1 MAKMKLTIVSNIV
14 KDKIILKNDQI
25 NYSLG
30 GPPCYCGL
38 IAKQFGAKVRLVTK
52 FGKDLDENELL
63 FFKNSNIE
71 VNNNSLSKSPT
82 TKFILEVNGPDRE
95 LYLLDKC
102 DPILISDLEQI
113 NTDGWIISPVLDEVP
128 STVLEYLINNHRND
142 FLMLDPQGYTRS
154 TDTNNKIFLH
164 DTLDPLFFKNID
176 AIKLDPQELFCFSGG
191 YDIKSL
197 IKLKEN
203 NAIKYVLYSENQRIH
218 MLNEDKHY
226 WLDINKVNT
235 SDSTGAGDI
244 LASAF
249 TCAFIK
255 ERDLLWAFSFGVGAV
270 MASLKTKK
278 NGIEKIPKKKFIEE
292 NASYNYNLIKYESF

>member
-52 FGKDLDENELL
+52 FGKDLDEKELL

-95 LYLLDKC
+95 LYLIDKC

-142 FLMLDPQGYTRS
+142 FLMLDPQGYTRF

-164 DTLDPLFFKNID
+164 DNLDPLFFKNID

-203 NAIKYVLYSENQRIH
+203 NAIKYVLYSAH
-218 MLNEDKHY
+218 VK
-226 WLDINKVNT
+226 
-235 SDSTGAGDI
+235 
-244 LASAF
+244 
-249 TCAFIK
+249 
-255 ERDLLWAFSFGVGAV
+255 
-270 MASLKTKK
+270 
-278 NGIEKIPKKKFIEE
+278 
-292 NASYNYNLIKYESF
+292 

>member
-1 MAKMKLTIVSNIV
+1 MKLTIVSNIV
-14 KDKIILKNDQI
+14 KDKIILKNNQI
-25 NYSLG
+25 TYSLG

-38 IAKQFGAKVRLVTK
+38 IAKQFGANVRLVTK
-52 FGKDLDENELL
+52 FGEDFNENELL
-63 FFKNSNIE
+63 FFKNSNFE
-71 VNNNSLSKSPT
+71 VNNNSLSQSPT
-82 TKFILEVNGPDRE
+82 TKFILKVNGSNRE

-113 NTDGWIISPVLDEVP
+113 NTDCWIISPVLDEVP
-128 STVLEYLINNHRND
+128 YTVLEYLINNYNND
-142 FLMLDPQGYTRS
+142 FLMLDPQGYTRAI
-154 TDTNNKIFLH
+154 DTNSKVILH
-164 DTLDPLFFKNID
+164 ESLDPLFFKNID

-191 YDIKSL
+191 NDINSL
-197 IKLKEN
+197 RKLKVN
-203 NAIKYVLYSENQRIH
+203 NNIRYALYSEKQRIH

-249 TCAFIK
+249 TCALIK
-255 ERDLLWAFSFGVGAV
+255 ERDPLWAFSFGVGAV

>member
-1 MAKMKLTIVSNIV
+1 MKLTIVSNIV
-14 KDKIILKNDQI
+14 KDKIILENNQI
-25 NYSLG
+25 TYSLG

-38 IAKQFGAKVRLVTK
+38 IAKQFGVKVRLVTK
-52 FGKDLDENELL
+52 FGQDFSDNELL
-63 FFKNSNIE
+63 FFKDSNFE
-71 VNNNSLSKSPT
+71 VNNNSLSQSPT
-82 TKFILEVNGPDRE
+82 TKFILKINGLNRD

-102 DPILISDLEQI
+102 DPILIPDLEQI

-128 STVLEYLINNHRND
+128 YFVLEYLINNHNND
-142 FLMLDPQGYTRS
+142 FLMLDPQGYTRNIN
-154 TDTNNKIFLH
+154 TNSKVILYKS
-164 DTLDPLFFKNID
+164 LDPIFFKNID

-191 YDIKSL
+191 NDITALK
-197 IKLKEN
+197 KLKVKN
-203 NAIKYVLYSENQRIH
+203 NIKYALYSENQRIH
-218 MLNEDKHY
+218 MLNQDKHY
-226 WLDINKVNT
+226 WLEFNKVNT

-255 ERDLLWAFSFGVGAV
+255 ERDPLWAFSFGVGAV

-292 NASYNYNLIKYESF
+292 NASYNYNLIKYESL

>member
-1 MAKMKLTIVSNIV
+1 MNLTIVSNIV
-14 KDKIILKNDQI
+14 KDKIILKDNQI
-25 NYSLG
+25 KYSLG

-38 IAKQFGAKVRLVTK
+38 IGKQFGAHVRLVTK
-52 FGKDLDENELL
+52 FGEDFNKNELI
-63 FFKNSNIE
+63 FIKNSNFE
-71 VNNNSLSKSPT
+71 VNNNSLSQSPT
-82 TKFILEVNGPDRE
+82 TKFILKVNGPNRE

-102 DPILISDLEQI
+102 DPILISDVEQI
-113 NTDGWIISPVLDEVP
+113 NSDCWIISPVLDEVP
-128 STVLEYLINNHRND
+128 YIVLEYLINNYKND
-142 FLMLDPQGYTRS
+142 FLMLDPQGYTRAI
-154 TDTNNKIFLH
+154 DTNSKVILH
-164 DTLDPLFFKNID
+164 ESLDPFFFKNID

-191 YDIKSL
+191 NDIHSL
-197 IKLKEN
+197 RKLKVN
-203 NAIKYVLYSENQRIH
+203 NNIKYALYSEKQRIH

-226 WLDINKVNT
+226 WLDINRVNT

-244 LASAF
+244 LVSAF

-278 NGIEKIPKKKFIEE
+278 NGIEKIPINKFIEE

>member
-1 MAKMKLTIVSNIV
+1 MKLTIVSNIV
-14 KDKIILKNDQI
+14 KDKIILKNNQI
-25 NYSLG
+25 TYSLG

-38 IAKQFGAKVRLVTK
+38 IAKQFGANVRLVTK
-52 FGKDLDENELL
+52 FGEDFNKNELL
-63 FFKNSNIE
+63 FFKNSNFE
-71 VNNNSLSKSPT
+71 VNNNSLSQSPT
-82 TKFILEVNGPDRE
+82 TKFILKVNGSNRE

-113 NTDGWIISPVLDEVP
+113 NTDCWIISPVLDEVP
-128 STVLEYLINNHRND
+128 YTVLEYLINNYNND
-142 FLMLDPQGYTRS
+142 FLMLDPQGYTRAI
-154 TDTNNKIFLH
+154 DTNSKVILH
-164 DTLDPLFFKNID
+164 ESLDPLFFKNID

-191 YDIKSL
+191 NDINSL
-197 IKLKEN
+197 RKLKVN
-203 NAIKYVLYSENQRIH
+203 NNIRYALYSEKQRIH

-249 TCAFIK
+249 TCALIK
-255 ERDLLWAFSFGVGAV
+255 ERDPLWAFSFGVGAV

>member
-1 MAKMKLTIVSNIV
+1 MKLTIVSNIV
-14 KDKIILKNDQI
+14 KDKIILENNQI
-25 NYSLG
+25 TYSLG

-52 FGKDLDENELL
+52 FGQDLSDKELL
-63 FFKNSNIE
+63 FFKNSNFE
-71 VNNNSLSKSPT
+71 VNNNSLSQSPT
-82 TKFILEVNGPDRE
+82 TKFILKINGLNRE

-102 DPILISDLEQI
+102 DPILIPDIEQI
-113 NTDGWIISPVLDEVP
+113 NTDGWIISPVFDEVP
-128 STVLEYLINNHRND
+128 YFVLEYLINNRNND
-142 FLMLDPQGYTRS
+142 FLMLDPQGYTR
-154 TDTNNKIFLH
+154 TIDTNSKVIRYKI
-164 DTLDPLFFKNID
+164 LDPIFFKNID

-191 YDIKSL
+191 NDINAL
-197 IKLKEN
+197 RKLKLN
-203 NAIKYVLYSENQRIH
+203 NTIKFALYSENKRIH
-218 MLNEDKHY
+218 MLNQDKHY
-226 WLDINKVNT
+226 WLEINKVNT

-255 ERDLLWAFSFGVGAV
+255 ERDPLWAFSFGVGAV

-278 NGIEKIPKKKFIEE
+278 NGIEKIPQIKFIEE

>member
-1 MAKMKLTIVSNIV
+1 MKLTIVSNIV
-14 KDKIILKNDQI
+14 KDKIILENNQI
-25 NYSLG
+25 TYSLG

-38 IAKQFGAKVRLVTK
+38 IAKQFGVKVRLVTK
-52 FGKDLDENELL
+52 FGQDFSDNELL
-63 FFKNSNIE
+63 FFKDSNFE
-71 VNNNSLSKSPT
+71 VNNNSLSQSPT
-82 TKFILEVNGPDRE
+82 TKFILKINGLNRE

-102 DPILISDLEQI
+102 DPILIPDLEQI

-128 STVLEYLINNHRND
+128 YFVLEYLINNHNND
-142 FLMLDPQGYTRS
+142 FLMLDPQGYTRN
-154 TDTNNKIFLH
+154 TDTNSKVILYKS
-164 DTLDPLFFKNID
+164 LDPIFFKNID

-191 YDIKSL
+191 NDITALK
-197 IKLKEN
+197 KLKVKN
-203 NAIKYVLYSENQRIH
+203 TIKYALYSENQRIH
-218 MLNEDKHY
+218 MLNQDKHY
-226 WLDINKVNT
+226 WLEFNKVNT

-255 ERDLLWAFSFGVGAV
+255 ERDPLWAFSFGVGAV

-292 NASYNYNLIKYESF
+292 NASYNYNLIKYESL

>member
-1 MAKMKLTIVSNIV
+1 MKLTIVSNIV
-14 KDKIILKNDQI
+14 KDKIILENNQI
-25 NYSLG
+25 TYSLG

-52 FGKDLDENELL
+52 FGQDLSDKELL
-63 FFKNSNIE
+63 FFKNSNFE
-71 VNNNSLSKSPT
+71 VNNNSLSQSPT
-82 TKFILEVNGPDRE
+82 TKFILKINGLNRE

-102 DPILISDLEQI
+102 DPILIPDIEQI
-113 NTDGWIISPVLDEVP
+113 NTDGWIISPVFDEVP
-128 STVLEYLINNHRND
+128 YFVLEYLINNHNND
-142 FLMLDPQGYTRS
+142 FLMLDPQGYTR
-154 TDTNNKIFLH
+154 TIDTNSKVILYKS
-164 DTLDPLFFKNID
+164 LDPIFFKNID

-191 YDIKSL
+191 NDLNALRKF
-197 IKLKEN
+197 KVN
-203 NAIKYVLYSENQRIH
+203 NTIKYALYSENQRIH
-218 MLNEDKHY
+218 MLNQDKHY
-226 WLDINKVNT
+226 WLEINKVNT

-255 ERDLLWAFSFGVGAV
+255 ERDPLWAFSFGVGAV

-278 NGIEKIPKKKFIEE
+278 NGIEKIPQIKFIEE

>member
-1 MAKMKLTIVSNIV
+1 MKLTIVSNIV
-14 KDKIILKNDQI
+14 KDKIILENNQI
-25 NYSLG
+25 TNSLG

-38 IAKQFGAKVRLVTK
+38 IAKQFGAKVMLVTK
-52 FGKDLDENELL
+52 FGQDFTNNELQ
-63 FFKNSNIE
+63 FFKNSNFE
-71 VNNNSLSKSPT
+71 VNNNSLSQSPT
-82 TKFILEVNGPDRE
+82 TKFILKINGLSRE

-102 DPILISDLEQI
+102 DPILIPDLEQI

-128 STVLEYLINNHRND
+128 YSVIEYLISNHNND
-142 FLMLDPQGYTRS
+142 FLMLDPQGYTR
-154 TDTNNKIFLH
+154 TIDTNSKIVLSKS
-164 DTLDPLFFKNID
+164 LDPLFFKNID
-176 AIKLDPQELFCFSGG
+176 AIKLDPQELFCFSGS
-191 YDIKSL
+191 DDL
-197 IKLKEN
+197 NALRKLKIN
-203 NAIKYVLYSENQRIH
+203 NAIKYALYSESQRIH
-218 MLNEDKHY
+218 MLYQDKHY

-255 ERDLLWAFSFGVGAV
+255 ELDPLWAFSFGVGAV

-278 NGIEKIPKKKFIEE
+278 NGLEKIPKYKYIEE

>member
-1 MAKMKLTIVSNIV
+1 MKLTIVSNIV
-14 KDKIILKNDQI
+14 KDKIILKNNQI
-25 NYSLG
+25 TYSLG

-38 IAKQFGAKVRLVTK
+38 IAKQFEANVRLVTK
-52 FGKDLDENELL
+52 FGEDFNKNELL
-63 FFKNSNIE
+63 FFKKSNFE
-71 VNNNSLSKSPT
+71 VNNNSLSQSPT
-82 TKFILEVNGPDRE
+82 TKFILKVNGSNRE

-113 NTDGWIISPVLDEVP
+113 NTDCWIISPVLDEVP
-128 STVLEYLINNHRND
+128 YTVLEYLINNYNND
-142 FLMLDPQGYTRS
+142 FLMLDPQGYTRAI
-154 TDTNNKIFLH
+154 DTNSKVILH
-164 DTLDPLFFKNID
+164 ESLDPLFFKNID

-191 YDIKSL
+191 NDINSL
-197 IKLKEN
+197 RKLKVN
-203 NAIKYVLYSENQRIH
+203 NNIRYALYSEKQRIH

-249 TCAFIK
+249 TCALIK
-255 ERDLLWAFSFGVGAV
+255 ERDPLWAFSFGVGAV

>member
-1 MAKMKLTIVSNIV
+1 MKLTIVSNIV
-14 KDKIILKNDQI
+14 KDKIILKNNQI
-25 NYSLG
+25 TYSLG

-38 IAKQFGAKVRLVTK
+38 IAKQFGANVRLVTK
-52 FGKDLDENELL
+52 FGEDFNENELL
-63 FFKNSNIE
+63 FFKNSNFE

-82 TKFILEVNGPDRE
+82 TKFILKVNGSNRE

-113 NTDGWIISPVLDEVP
+113 NTDCWIISPVLDEVP
-128 STVLEYLINNHRND
+128 YTVLEYLINNYNND
-142 FLMLDPQGYTRS
+142 FLMLDPQGYTRAI
-154 TDTNNKIFLH
+154 DTNSKVILH
-164 DTLDPLFFKNID
+164 ESLDPLFFKNID

-191 YDIKSL
+191 NDINSL
-197 IKLKEN
+197 RKLKVN
-203 NAIKYVLYSENQRIH
+203 NNIRYALYSEKQRIH

-249 TCAFIK
+249 TCALIK
-255 ERDLLWAFSFGVGAV
+255 ERDPLWAFSFGVGAV

>member
-1 MAKMKLTIVSNIV
+1 MKLTIVSNIV
-14 KDKIILKNDQI
+14 KDKIILENNQI
-25 NYSLG
+25 TYSLG

-52 FGKDLDENELL
+52 YGQDLSDKELL
-63 FFKNSNIE
+63 FFKNSNFE
-71 VNNNSLSKSPT
+71 VNNNSLSHSPT
-82 TKFILEVNGPDRE
+82 TKFILKINGLNRE

-102 DPILISDLEQI
+102 DPILIPDIEQI
-113 NTDGWIISPVLDEVP
+113 NTDGWIISPVFDEVP
-128 STVLEYLINNHRND
+128 YFVLEYLINNHNND
-142 FLMLDPQGYTRS
+142 FLMLDPQGYTR
-154 TDTNNKIFLH
+154 TIDTNSKVILYKN
-164 DTLDPLFFKNID
+164 LDPIFFKNID

-191 YDIKSL
+191 NDINAL
-197 IKLKEN
+197 RKLKLN
-203 NAIKYVLYSENQRIH
+203 NTIKYALYSENRRIH
-218 MLNEDKHY
+218 MLNQDKHY
-226 WLDINKVNT
+226 WLEINKVNT

-255 ERDLLWAFSFGVGAV
+255 ERDPLWAFSFGVGAV

-278 NGIEKIPKKKFIEE
+278 NGIEKIPQIKFIEE

>member
-1 MAKMKLTIVSNIV
+1 MKLTIVSNIV
-14 KDKIILKNDQI
+14 KDKIILENNQI
-25 NYSLG
+25 TYSLG

-38 IAKQFGAKVRLVTK
+38 IAKQFGVNVRLVTK
-52 FGKDLDENELL
+52 FGQDLSDNELL
-63 FFKNSNIE
+63 FFKNSNFE
-71 VNNNSLSKSPT
+71 VNNNSLSQSPT
-82 TKFILEVNGPDRE
+82 TKFILKINGLNRE

-102 DPILISDLEQI
+102 DPILIPDVEQI

-128 STVLEYLINNHRND
+128 YFVLEYLINNHNND
-142 FLMLDPQGYTRS
+142 FLMLDPQGYTR
-154 TDTNNKIFLH
+154 TLDTNSKVFLYKN
-164 DTLDPLFFKNID
+164 LDPIFFKNID

-191 YDIKSL
+191 DDINAL
-197 IKLKEN
+197 RKLKVN
-203 NAIKYVLYSENQRIH
+203 NNIKYALYSENQIIH
-218 MLNEDKHY
+218 MLNQDKHY
-226 WLDINKVNT
+226 WLEINKVNT

-255 ERDLLWAFSFGVGAV
+255 ERDPLWAFSFGVGAV

-278 NGIEKIPKKKFIEE
+278 NGIEKIPQIRFIEE

>member
-1 MAKMKLTIVSNIV
+1 MKLTIVSNIV
-14 KDKIILKNDQI
+14 KDKIILKNNQI
-25 NYSLG
+25 TYSLG

-38 IAKQFGAKVRLVTK
+38 IAKQFGANVRLVTK
-52 FGKDLDENELL
+52 FGEDFNKNELL
-63 FFKNSNIE
+63 FFKNSNFE
-71 VNNNSLSKSPT
+71 VNNNSLSQSPT
-82 TKFILEVNGPDRE
+82 TKFILKVNGSNRE

-113 NTDGWIISPVLDEVP
+113 NTDCWIISPVLDEVP
-128 STVLEYLINNHRND
+128 YTVLEYLINNYNND
-142 FLMLDPQGYTRS
+142 FLMLDPQGYTRAI
-154 TDTNNKIFLH
+154 DTNSKVILH
-164 DTLDPLFFKNID
+164 ESLDPLFFKNID

-191 YDIKSL
+191 NDINSL
-197 IKLKEN
+197 RKLKVN
-203 NAIKYVLYSENQRIH
+203 NNIRYALYSEKQRIH

-249 TCAFIK
+249 TCALIK
-255 ERDLLWAFSFGVGAV
+255 ERDPLWAFSFGVGAV

-278 NGIEKIPKKKFIEE
+278 NGIEKIPK
-292 NASYNYNLIKYESF
+292 

>member
-1 MAKMKLTIVSNIV
+1 MKLTIVSNIV
-14 KDKIILKNDQI
+14 KDKIILKNNQI
-25 NYSLG
+25 TYSLG

-38 IAKQFGAKVRLVTK
+38 IAKQFGANVRLVTK
-52 FGKDLDENELL
+52 FGKDFNENELL
-63 FFKNSNIE
+63 FFKNSNFE

-82 TKFILEVNGPDRE
+82 TKFILKVNGSNRE

-113 NTDGWIISPVLDEVP
+113 NTDCWIISPVLDEVP
-128 STVLEYLINNHRND
+128 YTVLEYLINNYNND
-142 FLMLDPQGYTRS
+142 FLMLDPQGYTRAI
-154 TDTNNKIFLH
+154 DTNSKVILH
-164 DTLDPLFFKNID
+164 ESLDPLFFKNID

-191 YDIKSL
+191 NDINSL
-197 IKLKEN
+197 RKLKVN
-203 NAIKYVLYSENQRIH
+203 NNIRYALYSEKQRIH

-249 TCAFIK
+249 TCALIK
-255 ERDLLWAFSFGVGAV
+255 ERDPLWAFSFGVGAV

-292 NASYNYNLIKYESF
+292 NASYNYNLIKFESF

>member
-1 MAKMKLTIVSNIV
+1 MKLTIVSNIV
-14 KDKIILKNDQI
+14 KDKIILKNNQI
-25 NYSLG
+25 TYSLG

-38 IAKQFGAKVRLVTK
+38 IAKQFGANVRLVTK
-52 FGKDLDENELL
+52 FGKDFNENELL
-63 FFKNSNIE
+63 FFKNSNFE

-82 TKFILEVNGPDRE
+82 TKFILKVNGSNRE

-113 NTDGWIISPVLDEVP
+113 NTDCWIISPVLDEVP
-128 STVLEYLINNHRND
+128 YIVLEYLINNYNND
-142 FLMLDPQGYTRS
+142 FLMLDPQGYTRAI
-154 TDTNNKIFLH
+154 DTNSKVILH
-164 DTLDPLFFKNID
+164 ESLDPLFFKNID

-191 YDIKSL
+191 NDINSL
-197 IKLKEN
+197 RKLKVN
-203 NAIKYVLYSENQRIH
+203 NNIRYALYSEKQRIH

-226 WLDINKVNT
+226 WLDINRVNT

-278 NGIEKIPKKKFIEE
+278 
-292 NASYNYNLIKYESF
+292 

>member
-1 MAKMKLTIVSNIV
+1 MKLTIVSNIV
-14 KDKIILKNDQI
+14 KDKIILKNNQLT
-25 NYSLG
+25 YSLG

-38 IAKQFGAKVRLVTK
+38 IAKQFGANVSLVTK
-52 FGKDLDENELL
+52 FGEDFNKNELL
-63 FFKNSNIE
+63 FFKNSDFE
-71 VNNNSLSKSPT
+71 VNNNSLSQSPT
-82 TKFILEVNGPDRE
+82 TKFILKINGSNRE

-113 NTDGWIISPVLDEVP
+113 NTDCWIISPVLDEVP
-128 STVLEYLINNHRND
+128 YTVLEYLINNYNND
-142 FLMLDPQGYTRS
+142 FLMLDPQGYTRAI
-154 TDTNNKIFLH
+154 DTNSKVILH
-164 DTLDPLFFKNID
+164 ESLDPLFFKNID

-191 YDIKSL
+191 NDINSL
-197 IKLKEN
+197 RKLKVN
-203 NAIKYVLYSENQRIH
+203 NNIRYALYSEKQRIH

-249 TCAFIK
+249 TCALIK
-255 ERDLLWAFSFGVGAV
+255 ERDPLWAFSFGVGAV

-278 NGIEKIPKKKFIEE
+278 YGIEKIPKKKFIEE

>member
-1 MAKMKLTIVSNIV
+1 MKVTIVSNIV
-14 KDKIILKNDQI
+14 KDKIILKNNQI
-25 NYSLG
+25 TYSLG

-38 IAKQFGAKVRLVTK
+38 IAKQFGANVRLVTK
-52 FGKDLDENELL
+52 FGEDFNENELL
-63 FFKNSNIE
+63 FFKNSNFE

-82 TKFILEVNGPDRE
+82 TKFILKVNGSNRE

-113 NTDGWIISPVLDEVP
+113 NTDCWIISPVLDEVP
-128 STVLEYLINNHRND
+128 YTVLEYLINNYNND
-142 FLMLDPQGYTRS
+142 FLMLDPQGYTRAI
-154 TDTNNKIFLH
+154 DTNSKVILH
-164 DTLDPLFFKNID
+164 ESLDPLFFKNID

-191 YDIKSL
+191 NDINSL
-197 IKLKEN
+197 RKLKVN
-203 NAIKYVLYSENQRIH
+203 NNIRYALYSEKQRIH

-249 TCAFIK
+249 TCALIK
-255 ERDLLWAFSFGVGAV
+255 ERDPLWAFSFGVGAV